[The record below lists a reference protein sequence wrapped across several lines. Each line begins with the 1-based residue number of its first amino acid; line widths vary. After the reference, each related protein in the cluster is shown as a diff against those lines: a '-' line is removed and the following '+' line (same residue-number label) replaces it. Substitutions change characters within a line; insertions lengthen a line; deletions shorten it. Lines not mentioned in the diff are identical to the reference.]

1 MVRNNFG
8 DAEATRLLMPKMK
21 TALENKR
28 APICHKLNTLKK
40 YLRSKA

>member
-1 MVRNNFG
+1 
-8 DAEATRLLMPKMK
+8 MPPSKDFD
-21 TALENKR
+21 NKR